1 MSRGQEIELKL
12 EVDEGGAGLL
22 RDHPMLSGRKVKA
35 AQQVS
40 TYFDTDDGTLRK
52 AGFSLRVRQAGDR
65 YVQTIKQN
73 GRAGAGLFDR
83 PEWEQRVDT
92 SGVDLDAAEETPL
105 GDILTRKV
113 RNRLAP
119 VIKADVT
126 RTVWNIMQSGSEVE
140 LILDEGTITGGAR
153 SEPLNELELELKAGD
168 ASSLLE
174 VARELAGQVP
184 LRLGVLSK
192 AERGYALANGAS
204 GKVAKAERIA
214 LHKGM
219 NAAQGFAAIANAC
232 LRHFR
237 LNEPLVAERQDPAAL
252 HQARVAM
259 RRLRSAFA
267 LFRPVIQD
275 AEYGRLREEVRW
287 FTDQLGEARNLD
299 VLLRRLPSGKRGRA
313 GAALRNRL
321 EGAREL
327 AYARVIETLD
337 SRRLRRLMLDL
348 VAWIETGP
356 WRRDNAAAAEPLPAF
371 AVRQLDK
378 RWRKVKRGGREIDEL
393 EAEPRHRLRIEV
405 KKLRYAVEFL
415 SSLQTEQRKAADQK
429 AFLAALEE
437 MQERLGE
444 LNDVETAHQMLVR
457 LVGTGKQA
465 DAMLRYADCAL
476 AANGSGE
483 EQLEAAEAAY
493 GTLRAVGP
501 FWR

>member
-12 EVDEGGAGLL
+12 EVDQGGAGLL

-40 TYFDTDDGTLRK
+40 TYYDTDDNLLRK

-73 GRAGAGLFDR
+73 GHASAGLFDR
-83 PEWEQRVDT
+83 PEWEQKVET
-92 SGVDLDAAEETPL
+92 HEVDLNAADETPL
-105 GDILTRKV
+105 GDLLTRKV
-113 RNRLAP
+113 RSKLAP
-119 VIKADVT
+119 VIKADMN
-126 RTVWNIMQSGSEVE
+126 RTVWSIMQGGSEVE
-140 LILDEGTITGGAR
+140 LVLDEGTITGGSNIQR
-153 SEPLNELELELKAGD
+153 VSELELELKAGD
-168 ASSLLE
+168 ASSLLD

-184 LRLGVLSK
+184 LRLGVLTK

-204 GKVAKAERIA
+204 GKIAKAERIA
-214 LHKGM
+214 LHGRM
-219 NAAQGFAAIANAC
+219 TAAEGFAAIANAC

-259 RRLRSAFA
+259 RRLRSAFT

-275 AEYGRLREEVRW
+275 AEYARLREEVRW

-299 VLLRRLPSGKRGRA
+299 VLLRRLPSKRGRA
-313 GAALRNRL
+313 ASALRNRL

-327 AYARVIETLD
+327 AYTRVIETLD

-348 VAWIETGP
+348 VAWIETGR
-356 WRRDNAAAAEPLPAF
+356 WRRDNKEAAEPLPDF
-371 AVRQLDK
+371 AGRQLDK
-378 RWRKVKRGGREIDEL
+378 RWRKVKRGGREIDAL
-393 EAEPRHRLRIEV
+393 EAEPRHRLRIEI

-415 SSLQTEQRKAADQK
+415 SSLQTRDRAVADQK

-444 LNDVETAHQMLVR
+444 LNDVETAHEMLAQ

-465 DAMLRYADCAL
+465 DAMLRYADRAL
-476 AANGSGE
+476 AANGSE
-483 EQLEAAEAAY
+483 EKQLEAAEAAY
-493 GTLRAVGP
+493 GRLREVGP